1 MVDTSLSVVDL
12 FIVFEYNK
20 IKSGIRGGKMKSVK
34 VMLSAVMLMLSAIF
48 VAFVDIGRN
57 TWLSGASL
65 ILVLLAIIVFIVGL
79 FINK

>member
-20 IKSGIRGGKMKSVK
+20 IKSGIRGGKMKSAK
-34 VMLSAVMLMLSAIF
+34 VMLSAVMLMLLAIF

>member
-65 ILVLLAIIVFIVGL
+65 ILVLLAILVFIVGL